1 MTTESDHRV
10 LMTPA
15 IAFDTYT
22 KYKTVR
28 RIYTKLNPYAR
39 SSVKL
44 YLKEDGAEVLV
55 DDKKADI
62 MNWDDVDFERFTFN
76 NQYGCKYYLYKGKGE
91 KRSLQRSLN

>member
-1 MTTESDHRV
+1 M
-10 LMTPA
+10 
-15 IAFDTYT
+15 
-22 KYKTVR
+22 R

-91 KRSLQRSLN
+91 KIITTQFKLKMMYWMKRLNLWSDGLL